1 MTPLTVKIHRLS
13 DDTKDIP
20 LPTYATPGSAG
31 MDIHA
36 AVQGEMV
43 VKAGETTL
51 IPTGFS
57 MEIPIGFEAQIRPR
71 SGLALKHSIGLMNS
85 PGTIDSDY
93 RGEVRI
99 IFTNYGKSDF
109 IVRRGDRIA
118 QMVVARYERVEWLE
132 TRDLSET
139 DRGSGGFGHTGV
151 AQQ

>member
-20 LPTYATPGSAG
+20 LPAYATPGSAG

-57 MEIPIGFEAQIRPR
+57 MEIPVGFEAQIRPR

-99 IFTNYGKSDF
+99 VFTNYGKTDF

-118 QMVVARYERVEWLE
+118 QMVVARYERVEWVE
-132 TRDLSET
+132 TRDLTET